1 VPLLLIGILPFIFSS
16 GTSLKALIFFLFFS
30 YFFSS
35 LSGASWNSWMKDL
48 VPGKMLGSY
57 FSKRSRLLQILNVT
71 LSLLV
76 AIVID
81 YVKIHHPQ
89 YELAGYICMFVIGG
103 SVGMLGVYLLSRAP
117 EPTTCMGNENIFTQ
131 FRKPLKDKN
140 FKSLLLFNSVYSFA
154 VNLALP
160 FFVVFM
166 MKTIGLPLSYIIAL
180 GLLAKFS
187 SILSIRLWG
196 IYSDRYSNK
205 TIILVCAPAF
215 ISCILAWSFMGMGS
229 SLVISVMLLAIIHIV
244 SGASKAGVDLAINN
258 IAIKLAPK
266 EEAISY
272 ITARN
277 IITGLFAG
285 LAPIIGGALGDF
297 FATHQLSW
305 SIQWPVPNS
314 ASSQHFFQLKNW
326 NFYFV
331 IAAVL
336 AALSLRLLK
345 NVKEEGEVH
354 RQHVYIVMR
363 KSLRTGIRKNFKA
376 KAIRYRIANTVRIQV
391 LSYLIKSK

>member
-1 VPLLLIGILPFIFSS
+1 
-16 GTSLKALIFFLFFS
+16 
-30 YFFSS
+30 
-35 LSGASWNSWMKDL
+35 LSGASWNSWMKDM

-81 YVKIHHPQ
+81 YIKIHHPQ
-89 YELAGYICMFVIGG
+89 YELTGYICMFFLGG

-117 EPTTCMGNENIFTQ
+117 EPTTCMGNENIFSQ

-140 FKSLLLFNSVYSFA
+140 FKSLLAFHSAYSFA
-154 VNLALP
+154 VNMAVP

-166 MKTIGLPLSYIIAL
+166 MRTIGLPLSYIIAL
-180 GLLAKFS
+180 GLLAKLS

-215 ISCILAWSFMGMGS
+215 ITCMLAWSFTAMVS
-229 SLVISVMLLAIIHIV
+229 SLVISVVLLAIIHIV
-244 SGASKAGVDLAINN
+244 SGASKAGIDLAINN
-258 IAIKLAPK
+258 IAIKLAPN

-272 ITARN
+272 ISARN
-277 IITGLFAG
+277 IIVAIFAG
-285 LAPIIGGALGDF
+285 FAPIIGGVMGDF
-297 FATHQLSW
+297 FAMHQLSW
-305 SIQWPVPNS
+305 SIQWPGPHT
-314 ASSQHFFQLKNW
+314 ASSQYLLQLKNW

-363 KSLRTGIRKNFKA
+363 KSLRTGIRKKFKA
-376 KAIRYRIANTVRIQV
+376 KAIRYKIANTVLIPF
-391 LSYLIKSK
+391 LSYLIKWK